1 MEWQGCW
8 ATKSHV
14 VGEVVVAKEA
24 EFTTAKKK
32 KKIMMAYKILGGR
45 LIVYQ
50 LWTRLFPPLGHEIH
64 LYL

>member
-8 ATKSHV
+8 ATKGHV

-45 LIVYQ
+45 LIFLSTLDPIVSS
-50 LWTRLFPPLGHEIH
+50 LRS
-64 LYL
+64 